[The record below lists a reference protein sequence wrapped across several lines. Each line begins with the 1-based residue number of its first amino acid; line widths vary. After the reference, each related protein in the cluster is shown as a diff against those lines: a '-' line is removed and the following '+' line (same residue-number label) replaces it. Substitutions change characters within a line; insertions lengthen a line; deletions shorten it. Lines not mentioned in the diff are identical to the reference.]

1 MQYTKSMTPA
11 KAKVSTWSNNDRIS
25 EYLKS
30 LELDEITFCD
40 FKINHTADYDSVFID
55 LSKDL
60 VDTTQKILTT
70 YLHARENKRKIV
82 VILLCD
88 IFGSDEKII
97 QIKKLLGDISKDESI
112 HRLIVC
118 QDIFFLDIETLISP
132 LDETINKVISKN
144 EIFVTQKGN
153 FYYYPIHISDLLN
166 IVKKTLFLSN
176 TNGQEFYLQGEKIS
190 DLDIAYL
197 LKELILE
204 NYKKEL
210 DINNNGLSNSL
221 KKDYSSESVKTLA
234 LLNIDIKTNL
244 YEFLKQFIHT
254 TKSETSIVDEPKK
267 QGKLTKIIH
276 NSFAY
281 RLFHRLN
288 NFKKPESVED
298 IKKYFSKKT
307 AQIIERGLAIVCL
320 IYLAVSII
328 FMISSYYSLKNI
340 EASLFNLKKGNVE
353 KSVSALNLSIIN
365 KNISE
370 SNYLILSP
378 VIQFFS
384 ENFDKTNQN
393 FLNFLGFTQNSILGF
408 QQTYM
413 LADKVYSTIGNVE
426 SVENYDQIVLGL
438 KSNLQQSF
446 ESINQIEILLE
457 KGDLPKPLIQKVK
470 QAVEYNDLH
479 NSQEQ
484 IGEIVKIVDLLPEIL
499 GFKSISNIFILV
511 QNDHEQRATGGA
523 IDQVVQLSIDK
534 GKKIHSQVLSPGEI
548 DSLDTFTLLPPPQ
561 LEKISGESIW
571 RLRDMNYN
579 PDFPQ
584 TATNI
589 SWYLEKKLKTK
600 ASVIISVNTQS
611 IENLLA
617 SKTEFA
623 KSLSSLTSEEYKQKL
638 DQGGGQSYNK
648 EILEKIID
656 GLFSHKIPT
665 PELSK
670 NLSDLF
676 VSGNIFL
683 WTSNIDI
690 EKNIQGLPFSGGI
703 QLNNCHSSM
712 GSARVCLSETSHLN
726 FSNFSLIPLNN
737 FLQKDIAHTVTPM
750 VLSVDHDIKVNY
762 KYLKS
767 APLVNRELVEV
778 VQLYLPKSSVI
789 SEILLNDQMIPLTN
803 VSMISEVTLN
813 RFQFVIS
820 TPLNKNN
827 VLNIKY
833 TTPLKERVVLPIAYS
848 FTDIR
853 QSGLIK
859 SENTLE
865 INIPDMARASAITSE
880 VQSSPNKIIY
890 KSEKGNL
897 NFGVNFVPR

>member
-11 KAKVSTWSNNDRIS
+11 KAKVSTWSNNDKIS
-25 EYLKS
+25 QYLKS
-30 LELDEITFCD
+30 LELDEVTFCD
-40 FKINHTADYDSVFID
+40 FKINHTTDYDSVFID
-55 LSKDL
+55 LSKEL

-97 QIKKLLGDISKDESI
+97 QIKKLLNDISKDESV
-112 HRLIVC
+112 HRLIIC
-118 QDIFFLDIETLISP
+118 QDIFFLDGETVISP
-132 LDETINKVISKN
+132 LDEVIDRVISTN
-144 EIFVTQKGN
+144 EMLVTQKGN
-153 FYYYPIHISDLLN
+153 FYYYPIHISDLIN

-176 TNGQEFYLQGEKIS
+176 TNGQEFYLQGDKIA
-190 DLDIAYL
+190 DIDVAYL
-197 LKELILE
+197 LKDIILE
-204 NYKKEL
+204 NHKKEL

-221 KKDYSSESVKTLA
+221 KKDYSSESLKALA

-244 YEFLKQFIHT
+244 YEYLKKYIHT
-254 TKSETSIVDEPKK
+254 SKSEISIEDEPKK
-267 QGKLTKIIH
+267 QGKLVKIIH
-276 NSFAY
+276 NSRSY
-281 RLFHRLN
+281 KLFHKLI
-288 NFKKPESVED
+288 NFKKPETVED

-320 IYLAVSII
+320 VYLSVSVI

-340 EASLFNLKKGNVE
+340 EVSLFNLKKGNVE

-378 VIQFFS
+378 VIRFFS
-384 ENFDKTNQN
+384 DNFDKTNQK
-393 FLNFLGFTQNSILGF
+393 FINFLGFTQNSILGF
-408 QQTYM
+408 QQTYL
-413 LADKVYSTIGNVE
+413 LADKIYSTIGKVE
-426 SVENYDQIVLGL
+426 SVENYDKIVLGL

-470 QAVEYNDLH
+470 QAVEYRDLH

-484 IGEIVKIVDLLPEIL
+484 IGEIIKIVDLLPEIL
-499 GFKSISNIFILV
+499 GYKSISNIFILV
-511 QNDHEQRATGGA
+511 QNDHEQRPTGGA
-523 IDQVVQLSIDK
+523 IDHIVQLSIDK
-534 GKKIHSQVLSPGEI
+534 GKKIHSKVLSPGEI
-548 DSLDTFTLLPPPQ
+548 DSLDSFTLLPPPQ
-561 LEKISGESIW
+561 LEKITGDSVW
-571 RLRDMNYN
+571 KLRDMNYN

-600 ASVIISVNTQS
+600 ARVIISINTQS
-611 IENLLA
+611 IENLLS

-623 KSLSSLTSEEYKQKL
+623 STLSNLTSEDYKQKL
-638 DQGGGQSYNK
+638 DQGEAQPYTK
-648 EILEKIID
+648 EIIEKIID
-656 GLFSHKIPT
+656 GLFSHKIST

-676 VSGNIFL
+676 ISRNILL
-683 WTSNIDI
+683 WTSNVDL
-690 EKNIQGLPFSGGI
+690 EKNIQGLPFSGTV

-712 GSARVCLSETSHLN
+712 ASARVCLFETSHLN
-726 FSNFSLIPLNN
+726 FSNYSLIPLNN
-737 FLQKDIAHTVTPM
+737 YLQKDITHSVTPT
-750 VLSVDHDIKVNY
+750 VLSVEHDIKVNY

-778 VQLYLPKSSVI
+778 VQLYLPKSSII
-789 SEILLNDQMIPLTN
+789 SEVILNDQILPLSEISK
-803 VSMISEVTLN
+803 VSEVTLN

-827 VLNIKY
+827 ILNIKY
-833 TTPLKERVVLPIAYS
+833 ITPLKERVILPIAYS

-859 SENTLE
+859 SENILE

-890 KSEKGNL
+890 KSENGNI